1 MGGILSLGGGLAC
14 CFTSAACSL
23 CACCPSCS
31 NATSSR
37 IMYGVILLLT
47 MILSCILLAPG
58 LQEYLKNVPF
68 CKGYETSLNII
79 PGLDTAGYPFDC
91 QEVTGYLAVYR
102 VCFIITLFFVLMAL
116 IMIGVKSS
124 NDPRAGIQNGF
135 WGPKF
140 IIIILCM
147 IGAFFIPRGDFGVV
161 WMYIGM
167 IGALLFIFIQLAL
180 IIDFAHVWA
189 ENWVSHAQNGSKG
202 WFVALAACS
211 FSMYGGVIAATTI
224 LFIFSTGSTA
234 GECKL
239 HEFFISF
246 NLILCVIISLISLH
260 PKVQEANPNVGL
272 LQPSVIALY
281 ITYLTWSS
289 LSNSPET
296 NCKSGIFVG
305 SLSNSTITPTPTP
318 GHSPANE
325 KFDTQS
331 IIGLIVW
338 GLCILYSTV
347 REPSGSGD
355 DSEEVNEIQDEE
367 TGGQRVYD
375 NEKNKLTYNWSI
387 FHVNFALATLY
398 VMMTLTN
405 WFEPNSDLESFVVS
419 SAAMWIKIVTSWLCA
434 GLYTWSTIAPLV
446 MPDREFA

>member
-31 NATSSR
+31 NSSSSR

-47 MILSCILLAPG
+47 MVLSCILLAPG

-68 CKGYETSLNII
+68 CKGYETPLDGI
-79 PGLDTAGYPFDC
+79 PGIDSSFLQRNC
-91 QEVTGYLAVYR
+91 ENVTGYLAVYR
-102 VCFIITLFFVLMAL
+102 VCFIVTLFFLVMAL
-116 IMIGVKSS
+116 LMIGVKSS
-124 NDPRAGIQNGF
+124 NDPRAGVQNGF

-140 IIIILCM
+140 IILILSM
-147 IGAFFIPRGDFGVV
+147 VGAFFIPRGDFGVA

-189 ENWVSHAQNGSKG
+189 ESWLSNANDGSRG
-202 WFVALAACS
+202 WLFALASCS
-211 FSMYGGVIAATTI
+211 FSMYGGVIAATTL
-224 LFIFSTGSTA
+224 LFVYATGQAA

-246 NLILCVIISLISLH
+246 NLILCVLISVLSLH
-260 PKVQEANPNVGL
+260 PRVQEANPNIGL
-272 LQPSVIALY
+272 LQSSVISLY
-281 ITYLTWSS
+281 VTYLTWSS
-289 LSNSPET
+289 LSNSPYAE
-296 NCKSGIFVG
+296 CKTGILG
-305 SLSNSTITPTPTP
+305 STVSNSTIASGGDLPPP
-318 GHSPANE
+318 GHE

-338 GLCILYSTV
+338 GLCVLYSTIRNIYTANGEV
-347 REPSGSGD
+347 ESVD
-355 DSEEVNEIQDEE
+355 DIRDEE
-367 TGGQRVYD
+367 TGGQKTYD
-375 NEKNKLTYNWSI
+375 NEKSTVAYNWSL
-387 FHVNFALATLY
+387 FHFNFALATLY

-405 WFEPNSDLESFVVS
+405 WFEPNSNLESFVVS

-434 GLYTWSTIAPLV
+434 ALYAWTTVVPLV
-446 MPDREFA
+446 MPDRQFA